1 MKRVLVTGAAGSLG
15 LLVIKYLLSEGK
27 YEVTALDL
35 RNKLTNRQLKRYKKR
50 INIIYGD
57 IADTALMEE
66 LVREHDIII
75 HLASVMPPLGELNK
89 RLGEIVEY
97 SGTENIIKAI
107 NYYNSDCFLI
117 YASTTSLTDK
127 EKFSNK
133 DKINEKTL
141 NNYATN
147 KYNTENLIKRK
158 LKNYSIIRLPLIL
171 NNVLNDPFM
180 YNIKKSSIVS
190 YVTNVDAAYAFVK
203 AIDYKK
209 EINKKTYNIMSE
221 KPILYD
227 KLLKKILINCGIS
240 FKYIIGRVFL
250 EKNFYSPIIVDND
263 LEQVIDYKYD
273 SLNKYLRR
281 LKRVGKKRYIRKILA
296 KPLIW
301 LKNKE

>member
-107 NYYNSDCFLI
+107 NYYNSDCFNI
-117 YASTTSLTDK
+117 C
-127 EKFSNK
+127 
-133 DKINEKTL
+133 IN
-141 NNYATN
+141 Y
-147 KYNTENLIKRK
+147 
-158 LKNYSIIRLPLIL
+158 
-171 NNVLNDPFM
+171 
-180 YNIKKSSIVS
+180 
-190 YVTNVDAAYAFVK
+190 
-203 AIDYKK
+203 
-209 EINKKTYNIMSE
+209 
-221 KPILYD
+221 
-227 KLLKKILINCGIS
+227 
-240 FKYIIGRVFL
+240 
-250 EKNFYSPIIVDND
+250 
-263 LEQVIDYKYD
+263 
-273 SLNKYLRR
+273 
-281 LKRVGKKRYIRKILA
+281 
-296 KPLIW
+296 
-301 LKNKE
+301 